1 MRLSKRIAAV
11 ALASVMAVSM
21 LTACGGGGGGSNGG
35 SSSSGSNNGSSSSSS
50 SSSGASSGSSSGSSS
65 GASSGSSSSSS
76 TGGGTGSETKP
87 SATTMKNSR
96 TGALMQKAL
105 ASGQI
110 QLVVVEDEYDETL
123 KDYPQFTMARSGK
136 NVCVQVASKDGTK
149 KYLEEIK
156 NGTDQKEYFAL
167 YPDCSMYKEMKKE
180 LEDKGCNTEKLT
192 MPIYEEEKYDPN
204 NSDLPIE
211 WNDYEENAKVELGT
225 YTYKKTKQTY
235 DAEKLTDKDG
245 DQTIYC
251 YDKSNTLRLIV
262 VVDKDDKDPETGK
275 VEEHISEVKSIA
287 FTVNPAVFKVNKDAI
302 DYREINNYVTKK

>member
-11 ALASVMAVSM
+11 ALAAVMAVSM

-35 SSSSGSNNGSSSSSS
+35 SSSSGGNNGSSSSSS
-50 SSSGASSGSSSGSSS
+50 SSGSASSGSSSGSSS
-65 GASSGSSSSSS
+65 SSSSGSSSSSS

-105 ASGQI
+105 ASRQI
-110 QLVVVEDEYDETL
+110 QLVVVEDEYNEEL
-123 KDYPQFTMARSGK
+123 QDYPQLTMARSGK
-136 NVCVQVASKDGTK
+136 NAYVQMASKDGSK
-149 KYLEEIK
+149 KYLEEIG
-156 NGTDQKEYFAL
+156 NGTERKAYLVL
-167 YPDCSMYKEMKKE
+167 YPDCSMYKKIKKG
-180 LEDKGCNTEKLT
+180 LEDNRYNTENLT
-192 MPIYEEEKYDPN
+192 MPIYIEDEKEYNPN

-211 WNDYEENAKVELGT
+211 WNVYEENAKVELGT
-225 YTYKKTKQTY
+225 YTYKKNGAVYHSETV
-235 DAEKLTDKDG
+235 TDKNG
-245 DQTIYC
+245 QSIFC
-251 YDKSNTLRLIV
+251 YDNSGSLKLLVERTV
-262 VVDKDDKDPETGK
+262 VKENET

>member
-11 ALASVMAVSM
+11 ALAAVMAVSM

-35 SSSSGSNNGSSSSSS
+35 SSSSGSNNGSSSGSSS
-50 SSSGASSGSSSGSSS
+50 SSSSSSGSSSGSS
-65 GASSGSSSSSS
+65 SSSSSS

-87 SATTMKNSR
+87 SATTVKNSR

-123 KDYPQFTMARSGK
+123 QDYPQLTMAMSGK
-136 NVCVQVASKDGTK
+136 NVCVQAASKDGTK

-156 NGTDQKEYFAL
+156 NGTDQKAYFVL

-192 MPIYEEEKYDPN
+192 MPIYEEEKYNPN
-204 NSDLPIE
+204 NSDLPIK
-211 WNDYEENAKVELGT
+211 WNAYEENAKVELGT

-245 DQTIYC
+245 DQIFC

-262 VVDKDDKDPETGK
+262 EVDKTEK
-275 VEEHISEVKSIA
+275 EHISEVKSIA

>member
-11 ALASVMAVSM
+11 ALAAVMAVSM

-35 SSSSGSNNGSSSSSS
+35 SNSGNGGSNNGNNSSNVGGDTNGGGANSGSNNGSN
-50 SSSGASSGSSSGSSS
+50 SGT
-65 GASSGSSSSSS
+65 S

-87 SATTMKNSR
+87 TSTTLKNSR
-96 TGALMQKAL
+96 TGALMQKAMS
-105 ASGQI
+105 SGQI
-110 QLVVVEDEYDETL
+110 QLVVVSNEYDETL
-123 KDYPQFTMARSGK
+123 QDYPQLTMAMSGK
-136 NVCVQVASKDGTK
+136 NVCVQAASKDGSK
-149 KYLEEIK
+149 KYLEEIG
-156 NGTDQKEYFAL
+156 NGTEKKAYLVL
-167 YPDCSMYKEMKKE
+167 YPDCSAYKKMKKE
-180 LEDKGCNTEKLT
+180 LEDREYNTENLT
-192 MPIYEEEKYDPN
+192 MPIYIEDEEEYDPN
-204 NSDLPIE
+204 DPDLPIE
-211 WNDYEENAKVELGT
+211 WNAYEENAKIELGT

-262 VVDKDDKDPETGK
+262 EVDKGQ
-275 VEEHISEVKSIA
+275 EHISEVKSIA